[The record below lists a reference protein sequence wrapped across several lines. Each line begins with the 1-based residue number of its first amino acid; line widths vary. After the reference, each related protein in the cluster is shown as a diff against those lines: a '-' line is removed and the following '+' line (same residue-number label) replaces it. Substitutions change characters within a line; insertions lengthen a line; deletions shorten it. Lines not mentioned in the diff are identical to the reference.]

1 MFITING
8 DLGSGKTTVCN
19 LLKNFGFEIFSAG
32 SIQRQMANSMNISTL
47 ELNKNSKEDFSYDFY
62 IDNSIVEYA
71 KKNTGKRI
79 VFDSR
84 LAWHFVP
91 DSMKVR
97 LTIKPYIAAERVFL
111 NRQTSEESY
120 SSVEET
126 MEKLLERQKTE
137 IERYQMIYNVAIDD
151 TRNYD
156 LIIDTTSLK
165 PTDIVN
171 IIICN
176 YQQRFD
182 LTTI

>member
-1 MFITING
+1 
-8 DLGSGKTTVCN
+8 
-19 LLKNFGFEIFSAG
+19 
-32 SIQRQMANSMNISTL
+32 
-47 ELNKNSKEDFSYDFY
+47 
-62 IDNSIVEYA
+62 
-71 KKNTGKRI
+71 
-79 VFDSR
+79 
-84 LAWHFVP
+84 
-91 DSMKVR
+91 
-97 LTIKPYIAAERVFL
+97 
-111 NRQTSEESY
+111 
-120 SSVEET
+120 